1 MVRKPVKSELGFTLL
16 WTITTFCGFLLSLLF
31 IEIGEKADVGIL
43 QAAIGACAIALPQ
56 SLILKQRIF
65 SFMWV
70 LSTVL
75 GWIVITAISVGAMG
89 WIVSTSQ
96 LLPFR
101 VVYGS
106 IYAAIGG
113 FAIGFFQW
121 LAISKSVPLAW
132 RWILISSLSWA
143 IAVPVGSII
152 GMFLHRLSQLFFGEI
167 VGLAITWLLVAMITG
182 INAYKYLYKEY

>member
-1 MVRKPVKSELGFTLL
+1 MIRKPVKSELGFTLL
-16 WTITTFCGFLLSLLF
+16 WTVTTFSGFLFSLLF

-43 QAAIGACAIALPQ
+43 QAAIGSLAIALPQ
-56 SLILKQRIF
+56 SLILRIRIF
-65 SFMWV
+65 SKMWV

-75 GWIVITAISVGAMG
+75 GWIVITAISVGAIG

-96 LLPFR
+96 FLPFR

-106 IYAAIGG
+106 ISAAIGG

-132 RWILISSLSWA
+132 RWIFISSLSWA
-143 IAVPVGSII
+143 IAVPVGSMI
-152 GMFLHRLSQLFFGEI
+152 GMFLHSISHLFFGEI
-167 VGLAITWLLVAMITG
+167 VGLAITWLLVAIITG
-182 INAYKYLYKEY
+182 INAYKYFYK

>member
-1 MVRKPVKSELGFTLL
+1 MVRKLVKSELGFTLL
-16 WTITTFCGFLLSLLF
+16 WTVTTVSSFLLSLLF

-43 QAAIGACAIALPQ
+43 QAAIGSLAIAFPQ
-56 SLILKQRIF
+56 SLILRQRIF
-65 SFMWV
+65 SLMWV
-70 LSTVL
+70 LSTVFA
-75 GWIVITAISVGAMG
+75 WIIITAISVGAMG

-96 LLPFR
+96 FLPFR

-121 LAISKSVPLAW
+121 LAISKSVPSAW
-132 RWILISSLSWA
+132 RWILISSVSWA

-152 GMFLHRLSQLFFGEI
+152 GMFLYRLSGVFLGEV
-167 VGLAITWLLVAMITG
+167 VGLAITWLLLAILTG
-182 INAYKYLYKEY
+182 INAYKVFWDA

>member
-16 WTITTFCGFLLSLLF
+16 WTVTTVSGFLLSLLF

-43 QAAIGACAIALPQ
+43 QAAIGSLAIALPQ
-56 SLILKQRIF
+56 SLILRQRIF
-65 SFMWV
+65 SLMWV

-75 GWIVITAISVGAMG
+75 GWIVITAVSVGAMG

-96 LLPFR
+96 FFPFR

-121 LAISKSVPLAW
+121 LAISKSVPSAW
-132 RWILISSLSWA
+132 RWILISSVSWA
-143 IAVPVGSII
+143 IAVPLGSII
-152 GMFLHRLSQLFFGEI
+152 GMFLYQTSGLFLGEV
-167 VGLAITWLLVAMITG
+167 VGLAVTWLLLAIFTG
-182 INAYKYLYKEY
+182 VNAYKLFEQV